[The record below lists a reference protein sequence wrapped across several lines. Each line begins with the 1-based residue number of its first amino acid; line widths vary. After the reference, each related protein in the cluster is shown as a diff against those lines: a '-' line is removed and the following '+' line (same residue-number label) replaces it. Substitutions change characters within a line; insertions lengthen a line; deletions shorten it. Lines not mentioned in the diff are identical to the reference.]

1 VAETPLTGLGSAR
14 RSRRFL
20 TAGLLLVGV
29 LVVAAGVAPWLTS
42 YDPDAIV
49 VATYRGPL
57 PPGGDHLLGTDT
69 LGRDVWS
76 RLVYGAR
83 TSLFVGGVAMAISLG
98 IGTSVGLVAGYFG
111 SVTDAALMWVV
122 DLVLTMPS
130 LLLLIVLSTILP
142 PSLLTIPLVIGVIGW
157 TTFARTV
164 RGEVLTLR
172 ERDYVQAARALGA
185 SHARIILLHL
195 LPGVVPGIVVLAA
208 LGMSGA
214 IVVDAGLSYLGLGV
228 PLPTPSWGRMVS
240 DAQTY
245 IAVAPWLMV
254 APGVAI
260 ALAVIGFNLIGYGL
274 VDLIGERRT

>member
-1 VAETPLTGLGSAR
+1 VAEAALTGLGSAR
-14 RSRRFL
+14 RSRRLL
-20 TAGLLLVGV
+20 TAGLVLVGV
-29 LVVAAGVAPWLTS
+29 LVVAAAVAPWLTS

-69 LGRDVWS
+69 LGRDVWA

-83 TSLFVGGVAMAISLG
+83 TSLLVGGVAMAISLG

-185 SHARIILLHL
+185 SHGRIILRHL

-245 IAVAPWLMV
+245 VAVAPWLVV
-254 APGVAI
+254 APGVSI
-260 ALAVIGFNLIGYGL
+260 AGAVVGFNLIGYGL
-274 VDLIGERRT
+274 IDLIGGRQT